1 MRNDDNSESKKCPQ
15 IRESRG
21 PVNDF
26 KRNLPGTVLYKNS
39 RIVICKSPVCNLLI
53 LKIYVQKFP

>member
-1 MRNDDNSESKKCPQ
+1 MRKEDYSESNKRPQ

-21 PVNDF
+21 LVNGF

-39 RIVICKSPVCNLLI
+39 RIVMYKSPIYNLLI
-53 LKIYVQKFP
+53 NETYIIKLL